1 MTSTIPTKKL
11 FKIAIFTSILIG
23 VLSIAPH
30 AIMHPVS
37 LAESFKIGFL
47 LTLIIFIIWLINIA
61 LVYLTEKYFKNKFSV
76 RTRYILSYIICI
88 ALVIFTLFTAQI
100 VFASNLAVDGQKK
113 SKVDEQIK
121 VLEAQNTILK
131 IEIAKESSL
140 TSLVKKAKDLGF
152 KNPEDILNI

>member
-1 MTSTIPTKKL
+1 MLPVSYIKLNLKKN
-11 FKIAIFTSILIG
+11 SNNLIG
-23 VLSIAPH
+23 
-30 AIMHPVS
+30 
-37 LAESFKIGFL
+37 KIRVKL
-47 LTLIIFIIWLINIA
+47 LVVF
-61 LVYLTEKYFKNKFSV
+61 
-76 RTRYILSYIICI
+76 